1 MSEHGKKNKKS
12 FRESFIPQKG
22 DSSGTMI
29 SKLIVLV
36 SVAALIV
43 CGVFIGRHFWLIYD
57 AKRLNDDLA
66 GIYGDGI
73 HVIGGGGVTT
83 TAPPPPE
90 TDAQGQTIA
99 TTAWVE
105 PPIMQGALDM
115 LAVNKDYQAYINFL
129 GGTISEVV
137 VKGTDNEYYLNH
149 DFYDRKRSAG
159 TVFADYRNVI
169 NGADVSDNIVLYG
182 HNNRD
187 GTMFGEMDQ
196 FKYDWKR
203 VLRNQFVYFD
213 NYYSQDVYVII
224 AQFVT
229 NSEPEDDEGKIFDYQ
244 NYVNFT
250 KTEPYT
256 FENFKNEIN
265 ARTQFNTGID
275 FDETD
280 KYLTMS
286 TCSYE
291 WEEARFVMVAR
302 KLRPGETVESFDTST
317 YVKNENPYWPAIYW
331 KYMG

>member
-1 MSEHGKKNKKS
+1 MGKGNKKS
-12 FRESFIPQKG
+12 FRESFIPSKT
-22 DSSGTMI
+22 DDRGTII
-29 SKLIVLV
+29 SKLIVLL
-36 SVAALIV
+36 SVAALLV
-43 CGVFIGRHFWLIYD
+43 CGVFIGRHFWMISE

-66 GIYGDGI
+66 GLYGDGV
-73 HVIGGGGVTT
+73 HVIGGDVVTT
-83 TAPPPPE
+83 VPPAE
-90 TDAQGQTIA
+90 AVTDADGQTVA
-99 TTAWVE
+99 TTPWVE
-105 PPIMQGALDM
+105 PPIMPSAQEMIDI
-115 LAVNKDYQAYINFL
+115 NPDYQGYISFL
-129 GGTISEVV
+129 GTTISEVV
-137 VKGTDNEYYLNH
+137 VKSADNEYYLNH
-149 DFYDRKRSAG
+149 NFYGKKRSAG

-229 NSEPEDDEGKIFDYQ
+229 NSEPKDDDGKIFDYQ
-244 NYVNFT
+244 NYIDFT
-250 KTEPYT
+250 KSGNYT

-265 ARTQFNTGID
+265 SRTQFNTGID
-275 FDETD
+275 FDEHD
-280 KYLTMS
+280 KYLTLS

-302 KLRPGETVESFDTST
+302 KLRPGETTETFDTSK

-331 KYMG
+331 KYMS

>member
-1 MSEHGKKNKKS
+1 MSEKGKKKKS

-22 DSSGTMI
+22 DSSGTLI

-43 CGVFIGRHFWLIYD
+43 CGVFIGRHFYMIYE

-66 GIYGDGI
+66 GIYGDGVHI
-73 HVIGGGGVTT
+73 VGGGEVTT
-83 TAPPPPE
+83 TAPPAPV
-90 TDAQGQTIA
+90 TDAQGQTVA

-105 PPIMQGALDM
+105 PPIMQSAQDM
-115 LAVNKDYQAYINFL
+115 LEINPDYQGYINFL
-129 GGTISEVV
+129 GRTISEVV
-137 VKGTDNEYYLNH
+137 VKGTDNEFYLNH
-149 DFYDRKRSAG
+149 NFYGAKRSAG

-169 NGADVSDNIVLYG
+169 NGANVSDNIVLYG

-203 VLRNQFVYFD
+203 VMRNQFVYFD

-229 NSEPEDDEGKIFDYQ
+229 NSEPHDDDGKIFDYQ

-250 KTEPYT
+250 SQEPYT
-256 FENFKNEIN
+256 FETFKNEVT
-265 ARTQFNTGID
+265 ARTQFNTGIE

-302 KLRPGETVESFDTST
+302 KLRPGETVESFDTSK
-317 YVKNENPYWPAIYW
+317 YAANPDPYWPSIYW